1 MKIVVLKFGGTSV
14 GTIKKIKKVAEI
26 IVAYKRKNY
35 KVVVVSSAMSG
46 VTNEFIKK
54 SFEISNNFSSSEH
67 DVLVSTGEQVA
78 CSLIAGRLIHKG
90 FKSRSWLSWQ
100 IPILTVGAY
109 KNSRINQI
117 NKTKLIKY
125 LREGGIPIITGFQGV
140 NNDNRITTIGRG
152 GSDASAI
159 MFAKFLK
166 AVRCIIYTDVEGV
179 YTTDPNKLKKAKKIK
194 VISYEEM
201 LEMASLGA
209 KVMQPV
215 SIQDARLNRIDIEVK
230 SSFKNKSGT
239 LITKRSNIVNNKIV
253 TGISLTQNDSK
264 VSLIGVKDKPGV
276 AAAIFKPLS
285 QNLIN
290 VDMVVQNIS
299 ANGRETDLTFTIKS
313 NDLSKTKK
321 IIQENKYINYRK
333 LIFEKGV
340 SKISVI
346 GVGMITTPGVTFRM
360 FQTLADKQINI
371 KVISTS
377 EIKISVLIDKK
388 NTHRALTALHK
399 EFNLDHKRW
408 ALDLLEILKE
418 EKQKK

>member
-14 GTIKKIKKVAEI
+14 GSIKKIKKVAEI
-26 IVAYKRKNY
+26 IVGYKRKNY

-46 VTNEFIKK
+46 VTNELIKK
-54 SFEISNNFSSSEH
+54 SSEISNNFPISEY
-67 DVLVSTGEQVA
+67 DVLVSTGEQMA

-90 FKSRSWLSWQ
+90 YKSRSWLSWQ
-100 IPILTVGAY
+100 IPILTLGVH

-117 NKTKLIKY
+117 NKIKIIKY

-159 MFAKFLK
+159 MLAKFFRAEK
-166 AVRCIIYTDVEGV
+166 CIIYTDVEGV

-239 LITKRSNIVNNKIV
+239 LITKRSNIFNNKII
-253 TGISLTQNDSK
+253 TGISSTQNDSK

-285 QNLIN
+285 KNLIN

-299 ANGRETDLTFTIKS
+299 ANGKETDLTFTIKTD
-313 NDLSKTKK
+313 DLNKTKK
-321 IIQENKYINYRK
+321 IIQENKTIIYRK
-333 LIFEKGV
+333 LVFEKGV

-388 NTHRALTALHK
+388 NTQRALIALHK
-399 EFNLDHKRW
+399 EFKLDHGK
-408 ALDLLEILKE
+408 
-418 EKQKK
+418 